1 MAYTSI
7 VSAFESWGKKTPS
20 YEKHFEESLI
30 KSLTDFGKGTNE
42 ASDAKGKVLGA
53 GYEALI
59 MAFFIGLY
67 SDKRLPLSKDAGIK
81 DLGQPI
87 QYWGNIESRK
97 GRRAYPKLREYMF
110 IALVSKTPEINWLEL
125 EKGNRTLNET
135 VNLLMSTM
143 EEYINYG
150 LSVMEEKIKV
160 DETFFFNNSA
170 LLDIFR
176 QLTAPEELDSSNADN
191 SDEPEPLD

>member
-1 MAYTSI
+1 M

-20 YEKHFEESLI
+20 YEKHFEETII
-30 KSLTDFGKGTNE
+30 KPLTDFGKGTNE

-67 SDKRLPLSKDAGIK
+67 SDKRLALSRDTGIK

-97 GRRAYPKLREYMF
+97 GRRAYPKLRDYMF
-110 IALVSKTPEINWLEL
+110 IALVSKTPEIDWLEL
-125 EKGNRTLNET
+125 EKGNRTLSES

-150 LSVMEEKIKV
+150 LSVMEEKIKE
-160 DETFFFNNSA
+160 DETFFYNNSA

-176 QLTAPEELDSSNADN
+176 QLTAPEQEEIQVLSSDN
-191 SDEPEPLD
+191 EPDPLD